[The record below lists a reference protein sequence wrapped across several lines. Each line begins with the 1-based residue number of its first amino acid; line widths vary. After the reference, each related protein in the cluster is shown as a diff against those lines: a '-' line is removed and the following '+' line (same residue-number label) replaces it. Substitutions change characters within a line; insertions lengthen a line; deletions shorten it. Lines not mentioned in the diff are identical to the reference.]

1 MNRGKIIAGLIW
13 RFGERITA
21 QAVTLIV
28 SIVLARLLA
37 PADYGILSLVMI
49 FITFSEVLIN
59 NGFGT
64 ALIQKKDADDTD
76 FSTVF
81 YFQLLFALALY
92 ALLYYISPAIG
103 VFYNN
108 AQIVP
113 VLRVLGLRLIIS
125 AVNNVQHAYVSKHML
140 FRKFFWSTL
149 FGTLLSAVVGV
160 SMAYTGFGVWAL
172 VGQYLTNSIIDMVV
186 LFVTIPWK
194 PKAMFSFHRLS
205 SMLSYSWNILIN
217 ALFDTL
223 YSQIR
228 ALVIGWKYSA
238 EDLAYYNKGQQ
249 FPSIVENNINMTVES
264 VLFPAIA
271 SIQDERERVKQLMR
285 RSIRISSYVM
295 CPLLIGLAVIAK
307 PFVQLVLT
315 EKWLPCVPYM
325 QIYCIV
331 LMFNPIHTSNI
342 QAIKAIGRSD
352 IVLKL
357 NLVNKAFGILALLI
371 TYQYG
376 PLYIAYSLLATTTI
390 GLVVNTFP
398 NRKLLGY
405 GFLQQIGDIAPGIL
419 LSLVMAAP
427 ISLLTRFALN
437 PTVQITLQ
445 VLLGGIIYIGAS
457 VIIRNETFL
466 YVYGMLKEII
476 QKKKKN

>member
-1 MNRGKIIAGLIW
+1 MNREKIIAGLLW

-37 PADYGILSLVMI
+37 PADYGILALVMI

-81 YFQLLFALALY
+81 YFQMLFALGLY
-92 ALLYYISPAIG
+92 VLMYLASPTIG
-103 VFYNN
+103 LFYHNE
-108 AQIVP
+108 QIVP
-113 VLRVLGLRLIIS
+113 VLRVLGLRLIVS

-149 FGTLLSAVVGV
+149 FGTFLSAVVGV
-160 SMAYTGFGVWAL
+160 TMAYKGFGVWAL
-172 VGQYLTNSIIDMVV
+172 VGQYLTNSIVDMIVI
-186 LFVTIPWK
+186 FVTIPWK
-194 PKAMFSFHRLS
+194 PKARFSFQRLS
-205 SMLSYSWNILIN
+205 SMLSYSWKILIN
-217 ALFDTL
+217 ALFDTV

-228 ALVIGWKYSA
+228 ALVIGRKYSA

-249 FPSIVENNINMTVES
+249 FPSIVENNINMSVES

-271 SIQDERERVKQLMR
+271 SIQDEYERVKQLLQ
-285 RSIRISSYVM
+285 RSIKISSYVM
-295 CPLLIGLAVIAK
+295 CPLLIGLALIAK
-307 PFVQLVLT
+307 PFIELVLT

-352 IVLKL
+352 IVLKI
-357 NLVNKAFGILALLI
+357 NLVNKAFGIIALLV

-376 PLYIAYSLLATTTI
+376 PLYIAYSLLVTTAI
-390 GLVVNTFP
+390 GVLVNTFP
-398 NRKLLGY
+398 NRRLLGY
-405 GFLQQIGDIAPGIL
+405 GLLEQIGDIAPGIL
-419 LSLVMAAP
+419 LSLVMAVP
-427 ISLLTRFALN
+427 VSLLTGLVLN
-437 PTVQITLQ
+437 PMVQIILQ
-445 VLLGGIIYIGAS
+445 ILLGCIIYIAVS
-457 VIIRNETFL
+457 AITKNESFL
-466 YVYGMLKEII
+466 YIFGMV
-476 QKKKKN
+476 KKGLHR